1 VSRRARETADG
12 YDNLFRD
19 DGRRAAGAR
28 LRRPGLSGP
37 DHRGGHVNQAI
48 QIVIGGLVQGSVFA
62 VIALGLSLVY
72 RVTAIINL
80 AQGAFLVFAAL
91 LYYSLAETMGW
102 PIPVAFA
109 VAAIGTT
116 LLGLVLG
123 AATFVPALSRLPN
136 SSMLMLTAGLLTF
149 LEGLT
154 LVIWGSQPYAVPP
167 FSGEQP
173 MNLLGVRIPSQGPW
187 IAGISAVVILATWW
201 LLTRTASGK
210 ALLACA
216 ENPHA
221 ARLMGIDVQRLTLL
235 SFGLTALIA
244 ALGGIAVAPIISLE
258 FDTGRFFTNAGFI
271 AVAIGGMSS
280 LVGSVAGG
288 IFLGVAEQLAA
299 GYVSSLFSNALA
311 LALLLVTLLWRPQGL
326 FMPRRTRRH
335 DVRED
340 VRVYR
345 AIVRFRGT
353 KAVVAAL
360 VAIAF
365 LVALPYLVGEGGL
378 LSSLVITGILFIG
391 VLGLD
396 VLMGYAGQVSLGQAA
411 FLAIGGYTAAILAT
425 TYDVSPLLGTLAGMV
440 VSLAC
445 AIGLALVTMKLRGA
459 YLALATL
466 SFGLLVDS
474 LTVGLDIT
482 GGPSGLVGIPSFA
495 IGSYSFDSQTSMY
508 YLVLALIIV
517 LIAILFGGMRSSFG
531 RALQAIRT
539 DQTAAAALG
548 VDVPRYKMAAF
559 AISALLGSLSGSLYA
574 FDFHFLSPEM
584 VSTPRSFEMIAMQ
597 VVGGEGMLVG
607 GLVGSALITLLPT
620 IFQPLAAYK
629 TLAEGAILVLAFQY
643 MPDGIVGTI
652 ARWLSSDRAAAA
664 PAGKLAKGQA

>member
-1 VSRRARETADG
+1 M
-12 YDNLFRD
+12 
-19 DGRRAAGAR
+19 
-28 LRRPGLSGP
+28 
-37 DHRGGHVNQAI
+37 NQLI
-48 QIVIGGLVQGSVFA
+48 QIIIGGLVQGSVFA
-62 VIALGLSLVY
+62 LVALGLSLVY
-72 RVTAIINL
+72 RVTSIINL
-80 AQGAFLVFAAL
+80 AQGGFCVIAAL
-91 LYYSLAETMGW
+91 GYYQLHQVYGW
-102 PIPVAFA
+102 SMPLAFA
-109 VAAIGTT
+109 GAAIGTT
-116 LLGLVLG
+116 AFGLLIG
-123 AATFVPALSRLPN
+123 ATTFVPAMSRLPN

-149 LEGLT
+149 LQGLT
-154 LVIWGSQPYAVPP
+154 LILWGSQPYAVSP

-173 MNLLGVRIPSQGPW
+173 IAIFDVRIPSQGPW
-187 IAGISAVVILATWW
+187 IAAISILVILGTWF
-201 LLTRTASGK
+201 LLMRTAVGK

-221 ARLMGIDVQRLTLL
+221 ARLMGIDVPRLTLL
-235 SFGLTALIA
+235 SFGLTALIG
-244 ALGGIAVAPIISLE
+244 ALGGIVVAPIISLE
-258 FDTGRFFTNAGFI
+258 FDTGGFFTNAGFI

-280 LVGSVAGG
+280 LVGSVGGG

-326 FMPRRTRRH
+326 FMPRRTRRL

-340 VRVYR
+340 VRVHR
-345 AIVRFRGT
+345 SVVRFQGPR
-353 KAVVAAL
+353 AVIAGL
-360 VAIAF
+360 VAVA
-365 LVALPYLVGEGGL
+365 LAAALPYVIGEGGL

-425 TYDVSPLLGTLAGMV
+425 TYDFSPLVGTLAGMAL
-440 VSLAC
+440 SLVC
-445 AIGLALVTMKLRGA
+445 SIILSLVTMRLRGA

-495 IGSYSFDSQTSMY
+495 IGPYSFDSEFQMY
-508 YLVLALIIV
+508 YLVLAIIV
-517 LIAILFGGMRSSFG
+517 VLVLALHGGMRSSFG

-548 VDVPRYKMAAF
+548 IDVPRYKMAAF
-559 AISALLGSLSGSLYA
+559 AISAMLGSLAGSLYA

-629 TLAEGAILVLAFQY
+629 TMAEGAILVLAFQY
-643 MPDGIVGTI
+643 LPDGIVGTVL
-652 ARWLSSDRAAAA
+652 RWLSAGGRT
-664 PAGKLAKGQA
+664 PAGNGRLVAKGQTS

>member
-1 VSRRARETADG
+1 MDQLT
-12 YDNLFRD
+12 
-19 DGRRAAGAR
+19 
-28 LRRPGLSGP
+28 
-37 DHRGGHVNQAI
+37 
-48 QIVIGGLVQGSVFA
+48 QIIIGGLVQGIVFA
-62 VIALGLSLVY
+62 IVALGMSLVY
-72 RVTAIINL
+72 RVTGIINL
-80 AQGAFLVFAAL
+80 AQGGFCVIAALGYYQLGQVLGWPPVWAFAA
-91 LYYSLAETMGW
+91 
-102 PIPVAFA
+102 
-109 VAAIGTT
+109 AALGTT
-116 LLGLVLG
+116 IFGLLIG

-149 LEGLT
+149 LQGLT
-154 LVIWGSQPYAVPP
+154 LVIWGSQPYAVAP

-173 MNLLGVRIPSQGPW
+173 ITLLGIRFPSQGPW
-187 IAGISAVVILATWW
+187 IVGVAAVVVLGTWY

-221 ARLMGIDVQRLTLL
+221 ARLMGIDVPRLTLL

-258 FDTGRFFTNAGFI
+258 FDTGGFFTNAGFI

-280 LVGSVAGG
+280 LVGSVGG
-288 IFLGVAEQLAA
+288 GLFLGVAEQLAA

-326 FMPRRTRRH
+326 FMPRRTRRL

-345 AIVRFRGT
+345 AIVRFRGPR
-353 KAVVAAL
+353 AAL
-360 VAIAF
+360 AG
-365 LVALPYLVGEGGL
+365 LVALAILIALPYIVGEGGM

-425 TYDVSPLLGTLAGMV
+425 TYDFSPLVGTLAGMA
-440 VSLAC
+440 VSLVC
-445 AIGLALVTMKLRGA
+445 AIALSLVTMRLRGA

-474 LTVGLDIT
+474 LTVGLNIT

-495 IGSYSFDSQTSMY
+495 IGPYSFDSDTSMY
-508 YLVLALIIV
+508 YLVLGIIV
-517 LIAILFGGMRSSFG
+517 VLVAALYGGMHSSFG

-548 VDVPRYKMAAF
+548 IDVPRHKMAAF
-559 AISALLGSLSGSLYA
+559 AISALLGSLCGSLYA

-643 MPDGIVGTI
+643 LPDGIVGTV
-652 ARWLSSDRAAAA
+652 ARWLAAEGKPARAASALA
-664 PAGKLAKGQA
+664 AKGEAP